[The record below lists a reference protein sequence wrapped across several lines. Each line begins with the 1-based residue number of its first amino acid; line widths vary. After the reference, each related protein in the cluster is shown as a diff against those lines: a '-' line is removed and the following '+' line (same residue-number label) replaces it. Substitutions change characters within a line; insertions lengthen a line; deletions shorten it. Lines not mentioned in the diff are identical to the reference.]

1 MSEQLFNVPPQTPPT
16 RPGPPAP
23 ATTGVRGPVEQRV
36 SVLAADR
43 ACTRCA
49 FNLIGQSVVRES
61 HYGLLI
67 IRCPE
72 CGTVASLQEYPLL
85 SRWANR
91 WAALLA
97 ALWFLAITAG
107 TLAIAGVIMGFTFG
121 VSQSASERVVE
132 TIKSAYIAHETARGT
147 DPNAISWWWLT
158 DPTWWPAQD
167 KRKFIADAGGWVGA
181 IRWRAFTI
189 WIPGGCLLFTFA
201 GAWAVLMSHRRGLRL
216 LLTTLPMI
224 LFALLFW
231 GVSHTGG
238 PALMSIYEIAASTL
252 WPVVLPASMLC
263 AGASLCA
270 GVLLG
275 RPLAR
280 LLVRAALPP
289 RLRVP
294 LSWLWTCDGLAP
306 PKPI

>member
-1 MSEQLFNVPPQTPPT
+1 MSEQFNMP
-16 RPGPPAP
+16 PPAP
-23 ATTGVRGPVEQRV
+23 PTAPGAPAPSARGPAEQRV
-36 SVLAADR
+36 SLLAADR

-49 FNLIGQSVVRES
+49 FNLVGQSIVRES

-85 SRWANR
+85 GRWANR

-97 ALWFLAITAG
+97 GLWFLVITAG
-107 TLAIAGVIMGFTFG
+107 TLAVAGVITGFTFG
-121 VSQSASERVVE
+121 VSQSAAERVVE

-147 DPNAISWWWLT
+147 DPNAINWWWIT

-167 KRKFIADAGGWVGA
+167 KRKIIADAGGWFGA
-181 IRWRAFTI
+181 IRWRAFAI
-189 WIPGGCLLFTFA
+189 WLAGGTVLFTFA
-201 GAWAVLMSHRRGLRL
+201 AAWAVLMSHRRGVRL
-216 LLTTLPMI
+216 VLTTLPMI
-224 LFALLFW
+224 LFAMLFW
-231 GVSHTGG
+231 ALSQTGG
-238 PALMSIYEIAASTL
+238 STFSSVYDLAAGML
-252 WPVVLPASMLC
+252 WPVVLPMSLAC
-263 AGASLCA
+263 AAVSLCA

-280 LLVRAALPP
+280 IVVRAALPP

-294 LSWLWTCDGLAP
+294 LGWLWTCDGLAP

>member
-1 MSEQLFNVPPQTPPT
+1 MSEQMFNVPPPAPPT
-16 RPGPPAP
+16 MPGPPAL
-23 ATTGVRGPVEQRV
+23 ATTGARGPVEQRV

-107 TLAIAGVIMGFTFG
+107 TLAVAGVIMGFTFG

-132 TIKSAYIAHETARGT
+132 TIKNAYIAHETARGT

-167 KRKFIADAGGWVGA
+167 KRKFIADAGGWFGA

-189 WIPGGCLLFTFA
+189 WVPGGCLLFTFA
-201 GAWAVLMSHRRGLRL
+201 AAWAVLMSHRRGLRL
-216 LLTTLPMI
+216 VLTTLPMI
-224 LFALLFW
+224 LFAMLFW
-231 GVSHTGG
+231 GVSQTGG
-238 PALMSIYEIAASTL
+238 STFNSIYELAAGIL

-263 AGASLCA
+263 VGASLCA

-289 RLRVP
+289 RLRAP